1 MAHTWN
7 SPDGA
12 DAVVPETDRT
22 SRKKAMYWLPLSS
35 HWRPTRN
42 EVASWKPEVVTWS
55 SRQVAIVEYHVTG
68 NAGTA
73 ALHFHL
79 VVNAP
84 ARPCASRSV
93 AGEKRHGNLSCEYA
107 GDRHEERP
115 SLHSAK
121 PALHQVSKPFRACR
135 HGFDPLAGERRQLR
149 THSGCWAAC

>member
-22 SRKKAMYWLPLSS
+22 SRIKAMYWLPLSS

-73 ALHFHL
+73 ALHFSSRRERRG
-79 VVNAP
+79 AP
-84 ARPCASRSV
+84 LR
-93 AGEKRHGNLSCEYA
+93 
-107 GDRHEERP
+107 
-115 SLHSAK
+115 
-121 PALHQVSKPFRACR
+121 KPFSGR
-135 HGFDPLAGERRQLR
+135 GEETWESQL
-149 THSGCWAAC
+149 